1 LIIVVRRSDAAMSRE
16 GDEEKARNFLQAQ
29 QHYYR
34 ELRSHKAD
42 LQRFQASRE
51 DHRAALA
58 LLVDLPQKVGSSP
71 GRRATTAVAA
81 TPQSAVKHAPGSLVS
96 TRQWSLRVR

>member
-1 LIIVVRRSDAAMSRE
+1 MSRE
-16 GDEEKARNFLQAQ
+16 SDEEKAKAFLQAQ

-58 LLVDLPQKVGSSP
+58 LLADLQQKVGP
-71 GRRATTAVAA
+71 LAVRGGGRRL
-81 TPQSAVKHAPGSLVS
+81 QSPLCLDPSQNARWNLWSRRVRP
-96 TRQWSLRVR
+96 RSLRVR